1 MKQLNILKSKLG
13 KTKIFKKVNLFP
25 YLTMRQ
31 KVYAKYFFKVKKR
44 EDLQKVC
51 SVCLKHNIPFLILGG
66 GSNIAAK
73 EDMYNGLVVKN
84 EYKKIKVIKKGKT
97 YINILI
103 SSGYAASKLIEET
116 IEKGYS
122 GFEYHKGLPGTVGGA
137 LYMNAKWTH
146 PIQYFGENLIYAYIV
161 DKSGK
166 TKKVEKKYFNFAYD
180 YSILQ
185 KTKEVLLEAV
195 FKLKIKSP
203 NILRKKAQKSLEYR
217 KQTQLFGIATSGCFF
232 RNISEKDK
240 KKHNLPTTSSGYLID
255 KAGLKGISCGDFY
268 VLLKHA
274 NFIVNKGNGNPDD
287 LKKLISIVKEKVRHK
302 FNIKLEEEVV
312 LI

>member
-1 MKQLNILKSKLG
+1 MNKLNILKSKFG
-13 KTKIFKKVNLFP
+13 KTKISTKVNLFP

-31 KVYAKYFFKVKKR
+31 KVYAQYFFTAKKR
-44 EDLQKVC
+44 EDLQMVQL
-51 SVCLKHNIPFLILGG
+51 VCLKHNIPFLILGG

-84 EYKKIKVIKKGKT
+84 EYRKIKVIKKGKI
-97 YINILI
+97 YVNILV
-103 SSGYAASKLIEET
+103 SSGYPVSKLIEET
-116 IEKGYS
+116 VKKGYS

-137 LYMNAKWTH
+137 LYMNAKWMH
-146 PIQYFGENLIYAYIV
+146 PLTNFGDNLLYAYIV

-166 TKKVEKKYFNFAYD
+166 IKKVEKKYFNFAYD
-180 YSILQ
+180 YSMLQ
-185 KTKEVLLEAV
+185 KTKEILLEAV
-195 FKLKIKSP
+195 FKLKIQSP

-217 KQTQLFGIATSGCFF
+217 KQTQHFGIATSGCFF

-240 KKHNLPTTSSGYLID
+240 KKHKLPTTSSGYLID
-255 KAGLKGISCGDFY
+255 KAGLKGTSCGDFY
-268 VLLKHA
+268 ILLKHA

-287 LKKLISIVKEKVRHK
+287 LKKLINIIKNKVKLK
-302 FNIKLEEEVV
+302 FGIKLKEEVV

>member
-1 MKQLNILKSKLG
+1 MKEFNILKSKLG
-13 KTKIFKKVNLFP
+13 KTKIFKKVSLFP

-31 KVYAKYFFKVKKR
+31 KVYAKYFFIAKKR

-51 SVCLKHNIPFLILGG
+51 SVCLKYNIPFLILGG

-73 EDMYNGLVVKN
+73 EDIYNGLVIKN
-84 EYKKIKVIKKGKT
+84 EYKKIKIIKKGKT
-97 YINILI
+97 YINMLV
-103 SSGYAASKLIEET
+103 SSGYPVSKLIEET
-116 IEKGYS
+116 IKKGYS
-122 GFEYHKGLPGTVGGA
+122 GFEYQKGLPGTLGGA
-137 LYMNAKWTH
+137 LYMNAKWMNPLTN
-146 PIQYFGENLIYAYIV
+146 FGDNLIYAYIV
-161 DKSGK
+161 DKHGK
-166 TKKVEKKYFNFAYD
+166 IKKVEKKYFNFAYD

-185 KTKEVLLEAV
+185 KTKEILLEAV

-203 NILRKKAQKSLEYR
+203 NILRKRAQQSLKYR

-232 RNISEKDK
+232 RNISQKDK
-240 KKHNLPTTSSGYLID
+240 KKHNLDTTSSGYLID
-255 KAGLKGISCGDFY
+255 KAGLKGISYGDFY

-287 LKKLISIVKEKVRHK
+287 LKKLISIIKKKVNHK